1 MATPLSGKKWPSN
14 APELMA
20 KSTQK
25 VRLVNSFFT
34 FRFFNDR
41 IKISHD
47 VHVFKPILVYFWEM
61 KISGFTIIRN
71 AIINDYPAVEAINSI
86 LPVVDE
92 MIVAV
97 GKSDDDTEGLIRGIG
112 SDKIRIVH
120 SDWDLSKL
128 PGGHVMAIETNKAFQ
143 QIADDSDW
151 AFYIQCDEVV
161 HEKFHD
167 NIRAACEKQLNNP
180 SVFGLVF
187 GYVHFYGTY
196 DYFGDSRRWYN
207 KEIRIIRN
215 NKDIYSFKD
224 AQGFRMDGKRLPCK
238 LIDAQV
244 YHYGW
249 VKSPEQMRKKQKE
262 SSVFWHDDTQMQKII
277 SSPDYYD
284 FSGFDSLEKFTDT
297 HPTVMKERIIQ
308 KNWAIDLDISKKKFS
323 LKNLILYYFE
333 KWTGI
338 RPFDF
343 RNYKVIRK

>member
-1 MATPLSGKKWPSN
+1 
-14 APELMA
+14 
-20 KSTQK
+20 
-25 VRLVNSFFT
+25 
-34 FRFFNDR
+34 
-41 IKISHD
+41 
-47 VHVFKPILVYFWEM
+47 M

-71 AIINDYPAVEAINSI
+71 AIINDYPAVEAISSI

-97 GKSDDDTEGLIRGIG
+97 GKGDDDTEGLIKSIG

-143 QIADDSDW
+143 HISDDSDW

-161 HEKFHD
+161 HEKFHN
-167 NIRAACEKQLNNP
+167 NIRAACEKQLSNP
-180 SVFGLVF
+180 AVFGLVF

-196 DYFGDSRRWYN
+196 DYYGDSRRWYN

-215 NKDIYSFKD
+215 NKKIYSFKD

-249 VKSPEQMRKKQKE
+249 VKSPELMDRKLRHLSSNWMSKAMRE
-262 SSVFWHDDTQMQKII
+262 SLEKRAGM
-277 SSPDYYD
+277 YNYD
-284 FSGFDSLEKFTDT
+284 EFDSLERFTGS
-297 HPTVMKERIIQ
+297 HPIVMKKRISE
-308 KNWAIDLDISKKKFS
+308 KNWEIQADVTRKRFTLKKGF
-323 LKNLILYYFE
+323 LYILE
-333 KWTGI
+333 KYTGI
-338 RPFDF
+338 RPFTF
-343 RNYKVIRK
+343 RNYKFV